1 MPNNPYSVES
11 PKKSWIDFVPV
22 SLRGLVLAVVL
33 AYILELID
41 WMLPGE
47 PLDKFGILPRS
58 LSGLIGI
65 PLMPFL
71 HGGFGH
77 LMSNTIPF
85 FILGWIV
92 LKAEKENFIVA
103 TTMIILLGGIGTWLI
118 GSSGVHIGASGLI
131 YGYFGYV
138 MIRAIMERKLLWI
151 VVGVVVG
158 IFFGGMIFGVIPV
171 YAPNQISWEGH
182 LCGML
187 AGAWFGWNRTKEG
200 KLLAASRI

>member
-1 MPNNPYSVES
+1 MSNDSFSVAPPE
-11 PKKSWIDFVPV
+11 KTWIDHVPV
-22 SLRGLVLAVVL
+22 SLRGLVLAVVF

-41 WMLPGE
+41 FILPGQ
-47 PLDKFGILPRS
+47 PLDEFGIRPRS
-58 LSGLIGI
+58 LFGLIGI

-77 LMSNTIPF
+77 LISNTIPF
-85 FILGWIV
+85 LILGGIV
-92 LKAEKENFIVA
+92 LKAEKENFIIA
-103 TTMIILLGGIGTWLI
+103 TTAIILLGGIGTWLI
-118 GSSGVHIGASGLI
+118 GSAGIHIGASGLV

-138 MIRAIMERKLLWI
+138 MTRAIMERKLLWI

-171 YAPNQISWEGH
+171 FAPNQISWEGH

-187 AGAWFGWNRTKEG
+187 AGVWFGWNRTKEE
-200 KLLAASRI
+200 KLLATQI